1 MSPCGSFIPF
11 MKGMGRGDL
20 LWWFSA
26 SRAVC
31 TIGNTTVGALIG
43 GLYGAAVALAVVNA
57 VITLLYSVLVF
68 RVGGISAGDGL
79 RAAGVP
85 LLPAA
90 AMAVLV
96 RLLQQI
102 VIASFRER
110 VVQSGAS

>member
-1 MSPCGSFIPF
+1 MCSLGTGVQTCALPIS
-11 MKGMGRGDL
+11 
-20 LWWFSA
+20 
-26 SRAVC
+26 
-31 TIGNTTVGALIG
+31 TVGALIG

-85 LLPAA
+85 LLLAA

-96 RLLQQI
+96 RLLPPHLPGAVGSPFLSCLQI
-102 VIASFRER
+102 GRASCRGR
-110 VVQSGAS
+110 VCQYV